1 MKTVKND
8 SISLRST
15 SLRLPVFLLVGR
27 AEMKTLIVIAL
38 IALAPVAVRAQK
50 VNVISDPAADFSRYK
65 TYTWDQG
72 MHANP
77 IVRQHIVAAVDNAMT
92 ARGLRKVDTEPDL
105 IVSALASTESDLT
118 VTNPSWAPVLNSIA
132 TGIPSSSQ
140 AWPVTK
146 GTLLISISDAK
157 TKNGV
162 WRGTATQTLEHGPTG
177 DRVRDAKTVEKP
189 INKAV
194 QKMFKKFPPQPK
206 H

>member
-1 MKTVKND
+1 MTVPDTFHLIK
-8 SISLRST
+8 IAGI
-15 SLRLPVFLLVGR
+15 PVGWLD
-27 AEMKTLIVIAL
+27 EMKTLIVIAL

-50 VNVISDPAADFSRYK
+50 VKVISDPGTDFSRYK
-65 TYTWDQG
+65 TYAWDQG
-72 MHANP
+72 MLGNP
-77 IVRQHIVAAVDNAMT
+77 IISHHIVTAVDNAMT
-92 ARGLRKVDTEPDL
+92 AKGLRKVDTEPDL
-105 IVSALASTESDLT
+105 IVSSLASTESDLT
-118 VTNPSWAPVLNSIA
+118 VTNPSWAPALNSIA

-162 WRGTATQTLEHGPTG
+162 WRGTATHTLDHGPTG

-194 QKMFKKFPPQPK
+194 QKMFKKFPPQSK
-206 H
+206 Q

>member
-1 MKTVKND
+1 MALPFGLT
-8 SISLRST
+8 
-15 SLRLPVFLLVGR
+15 RLEAERARIVGI
-27 AEMKTLIVIAL
+27 IVV
-38 IALAPVAVRAQK
+38 PRHAVG
-50 VNVISDPAADFSRYK
+50 DE
-65 TYTWDQG
+65 
-72 MHANP
+72 
-77 IVRQHIVAAVDNAMT
+77 HIVAAVDNAMT

-118 VTNPSWAPVLNSIA
+118 VTNPSWALVLNSIA